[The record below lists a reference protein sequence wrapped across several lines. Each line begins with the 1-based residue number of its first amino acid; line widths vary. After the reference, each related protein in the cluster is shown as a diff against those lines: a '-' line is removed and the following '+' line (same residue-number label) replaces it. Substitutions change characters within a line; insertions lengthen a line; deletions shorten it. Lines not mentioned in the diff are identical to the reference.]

1 MIMSLQQNQSVNY
14 YRVLFLAIFLIAALS
29 LVLYV
34 LQKRVQSYNQ
44 LSNTLKQ
51 HNELISES
59 TSGSLLNLDALLR
72 VIGWNLIKL
81 DSLEVPQKGRLY
93 IENLSSNNLPIA
105 AYGLARTDGQ
115 LVLIS
120 GVEKYD
126 GLPNLL
132 DNETTAQSFER
143 AMDSGFLQTGPPY
156 YMQQLEQ
163 WVIPIRVGLK
173 DSLDLLI
180 AVMTAGLKISGE
192 GLLWR
197 NIAEKSGI
205 KSIIIHE
212 DGYVQFY
219 GARATD
225 EDILSTIY
233 SQKISET
240 FLSQLS
246 QLPANSGITQIPIED
261 TIHDFNPRSGLT
273 HVVAYQHLPDHGLY
287 VLTSYPQLQWNKDFF
302 YSLLAELIGF
312 LAFSLFMYF
321 VYLYTERKQTE
332 ISLFRINQDL
342 ERRVEERSK
351 ELVSAKEEAEAA
363 SKAKSQFLASMSHE
377 IRTPMNGVTGMT
389 SLLKDTPLNPE
400 QQQYV
405 DVIHESAESL
415 ITIINDILDLS
426 RLEAHQIQLEDS
438 DFNLQNLVDS
448 VINLLRPHADAKQLR
463 LVKDFSF
470 TAQANF
476 RGDPGRIRQILMNLI
491 GNAVKFTEDGEVK
504 IRIKIQANAG
514 DSKRVRFEIHDSG
527 IGIPTEKIHHLFD
540 SFVQADASH
549 TTKYGGSGLGLAI
562 SKGLVEAMH
571 GQIGVESK
579 LGEGSLFW
587 FELPLVSVSSPQALE
602 AVTVSKD
609 DDAAHRS
616 LRILVAEDVMVNQL
630 VTRKLLEKIGHRVD
644 VVANGIEAV
653 DAVSKRPY
661 DVVFMDIRMPEMDG
675 LEATRLIR
683 RLKGNN
689 SDLPIIAMTANATQE
704 DKQEC
709 FEVGMT
715 DFVSKPVNK
724 VKIQTALKNLPV
736 ITITRSKQTGSGL
749 A

>member
-1 MIMSLQQNQSVNY
+1 MSSQQNQTVNY
-14 YRVLFLAIFLIAALS
+14 YRGLFLVIFFIAAFS

-34 LQKRVQSYNQ
+34 LQKRDQSYTQ
-44 LSNTLKQ
+44 LANTLKQ

-59 TSGSLLNLDALLR
+59 TRGSLLNLDALLR

-81 DSLEVPQKGRLY
+81 DALEEPKKGRLY

-105 AYGLARTDGQ
+105 GYGLAKTDGQ

-132 DNETTAQSFER
+132 DNEATAQSFER

-156 YMQQLEQ
+156 YMQQLDQ

-192 GLLWR
+192 GLIWR
-197 NIAEKSGI
+197 NLSENSGI

-212 DGYVQFY
+212 EGYVQFY

-225 EDILSTIY
+225 DNILSTIY
-233 SQKISET
+233 SQKMSGL

-246 QLPANSGITQIPIED
+246 QLPEDSGIREITIKDE
-261 TIHDFNPRSGLT
+261 IHDFNPHSGMM

-287 VLTSYPQLQWNKDFF
+287 ILTTYQQQMWNKDFF
-302 YSLLAELIGF
+302 YSLLPELIGF

-342 ERRVEERSK
+342 ERRVEARSK
-351 ELVSAKEEAEAA
+351 ELVAAKEEAEAA

-389 SLLKDTPLNPE
+389 SLLKDTALNQE

-438 DFNLQNLVDS
+438 QFDLRNLVDS
-448 VINLLRPHADAKQLR
+448 VINLLRPHADAKQLD
-463 LVKDFSF
+463 LEKDFAF
-470 TAQANF
+470 DMQATF
-476 RGDPGRIRQILMNLI
+476 KGDPGRIRQILMNLI
-491 GNAVKFTEDGEVK
+491 GNAVKFTEQGQVKLRITIEADDGDNQ
-504 IRIKIQANAG
+504 I
-514 DSKRVRFEIHDSG
+514 VRFEIHDSG
-527 IGIPTEKIHHLFD
+527 IGIPADKTQHLFD

-562 SKGLVEAMH
+562 SKGLVEAMD
-571 GQIGVESK
+571 GQIGVQSQ

-587 FELPLVSVSSPQALE
+587 FELPLVHVSNPLAVETETETE
-602 AVTVSKD
+602 AD
-609 DDAAHRS
+609 NAEQQS
-616 LRILVAEDVMVNQL
+616 LRILVAEDVMVNQM

-683 RLKGNN
+683 RSNGNG
-689 SDLPIIAMTANATQE
+689 SKLPIIAMTANATQE
-704 DKQEC
+704 DRKEC

-724 VKIQTALKNLPV
+724 DKIQSALK
-736 ITITRSKQTGSGL
+736 KL